1 MPAPQLG
8 RRIFALR
15 FVWGIFLAP
24 TVIGLSTYY
33 MASRFGLDYRPL
45 LAICGI
51 IIGWP
56 IKFSL
61 GVRYEGWRRTRNA
74 MALAAVTA
82 SELRGKLF
90 GDIDLLRDAQKAN
103 KTGFI
108 GEFIRLNCT

>member
-1 MPAPQLG
+1 MAPRLG
-8 RRIFALR
+8 RWLFALR

-24 TVIGLSTYY
+24 TVIGLATYY
-33 MASRFGLDYRPL
+33 MASRFGLEYRPL

-61 GVRYEGWRRTRNA
+61 EVRYQGWRRTRNA
-74 MALAAVTA
+74 KALAAVTA

-90 GDIDLLRDAQKAN
+90 GDIDLLRDIQKAN
-103 KTGFI
+103 KNGFV
-108 GEFIRLNCT
+108 GEFIRLSCT